1 MYSKDMMIG
10 ILLSI
15 AKMKLNISV
24 NDRSSIG
31 YEVRLSLVI
40 RGDKEFLEAIQRDFL
55 MYYSITCSVKT
66 KESKTRPRPIL
77 TVGGIKNLEKITDI
91 VPKNLP
97 SFDSKWKDFTA
108 CVAVI
113 KNKKHKTLDGLES
126 LMKIK
131 GYLNGINQYE

>member
-1 MYSKDMMIG
+1 MYSKDMIIG

-40 RGDKEFLEAIQRDFL
+40 RGEKEFLEAIQRNLL
-55 MYYSITCSVKT
+55 MYHSISCSLKL

-77 TVGGIKNLEKITDI
+77 TIGQIKHLQKISDI

-97 SFDSKWKDFTA
+97 SFDSRWGDFIE
-108 CVAVI
+108 CVAII

-131 GYLNGINQYE
+131 GVFEWD